1 MRTLLSLLAAVAA
14 IALLA
19 GCGGK
24 SIVGKW
30 DVAMSSTNPEA
41 AAAMAQ
47 MGAMKE
53 AMEFKSDGKYTMTIM
68 TNTMEGE
75 YEVKDNTV
83 TMKPSGANA
92 VGSPGTLTIS
102 EDGDTMTGSEGQFTI
117 TLTRSTGA
125 EG

>member
-1 MRTLLSLLAAVAA
+1 
-14 IALLA
+14 
-19 GCGGK
+19 
-24 SIVGKW
+24 
-30 DVAMSSTNPEA
+30 
-41 AAAMAQ
+41 
-47 MGAMKE
+47 
-53 AMEFKSDGKYTMTIM
+53 MTIM